1 MLVPT
6 IIYAGIPY
14 DHLVGTALWWSE
26 ELMDPNIVI
35 LAGGLSSRMKKAVPL
50 AGNIDTALLR
60 DAREK
65 SKAMIGVGERHRP
78 FLDYLLYNIRESG
91 YRDIVIVVGERDQ
104 SLREY
109 YGKAD
114 RNNSFHGLTISYA
127 IQTIPEGRTKPLGTV
142 DALQQALLLRT
153 DWRGRKFT
161 VCNSDNLYTC
171 RALTLLLQT
180 EHRGAMIDYDRRAL
194 LFDHARIEQFAV
206 TKKNVDGYLTSI
218 IEKPSPEEIAQAS
231 DSTGRI
237 GVSMNI
243 FRLSYDIILPVLG
256 RVPFHPVRQ
265 EKELP
270 IAVAMMA
277 SENPASMMTIP
288 LSEHVPDLTHPAD
301 IVPVQEFLKRE
312 FAGFSWETS

>member
-1 MLVPT
+1 M
-6 IIYAGIPY
+6 
-14 DHLVGTALWWSE
+14 E
-26 ELMDPNIVI
+26 PNIVI
-35 LAGGLSSRMKKAVPL
+35 LAGGISSRMKKSVSASEK
-50 AGNIDTALLR
+50 IDTALLR
-60 DAREK
+60 DAQEK

-91 YRDIVIVVGERDQ
+91 YRDVVIVVGERDHT
-104 SLREY
+104 LREY

-142 DALQQALLLRT
+142 DAVQQALLLRT
-153 DWRGRKFT
+153 DWRGKKFT
-161 VCNSDNLYTC
+161 VCNSDNLYTQ
-171 RALTLLLQT
+171 RALTLLLRT
-180 EHRGAMIDYDRRAL
+180 SHKGAMIDYDRRAL
-194 LFDHARIEQFAV
+194 LFDQARIEQFSV
-206 TKKNVDGYLTSI
+206 TKKNADGFLTNI
-218 IEKPSPEEIAQAS
+218 IEKPSPEEIARAT
-231 DSTGRI
+231 DSNGRI
-237 GVSMNI
+237 GISMNI

-277 SENPASMMTIP
+277 AEDTTSMMTIP
-288 LSEHVPDLTHPAD
+288 LSEHVPDLTHPGD

-312 FAGFSWETS
+312 FADFSWDKA